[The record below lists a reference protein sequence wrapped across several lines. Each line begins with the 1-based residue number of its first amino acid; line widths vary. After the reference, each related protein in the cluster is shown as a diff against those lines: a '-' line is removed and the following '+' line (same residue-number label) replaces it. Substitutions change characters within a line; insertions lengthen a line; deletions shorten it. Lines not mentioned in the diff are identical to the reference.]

1 MGHLLAKT
9 EGEVKFLNIY
19 YQMAVPL
26 KPCLSKTQKKKSK
39 RGEEKT
45 KTRSLNNVNTHYSL
59 GGMRPLGG

>member
-39 RGEEKT
+39 RREERTTKHSLIDAKT
-45 KTRSLNNVNTHYSL
+45 PYSL
-59 GGMRPLGG
+59 GGTKPLGG